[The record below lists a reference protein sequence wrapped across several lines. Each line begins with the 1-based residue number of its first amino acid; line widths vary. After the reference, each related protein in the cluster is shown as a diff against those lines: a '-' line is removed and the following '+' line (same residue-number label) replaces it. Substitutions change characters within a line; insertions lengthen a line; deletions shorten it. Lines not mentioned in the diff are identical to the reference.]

1 MTKVGLVSLG
11 CAKNLIDSEMILAMF
26 PHDRF
31 AFVSTAEEADFII
44 VNTCGFIESAKRESI
59 DKILELAQ
67 YGGKVIVV
75 GCLAERYKD
84 ELKELL
90 PEADLIVPIKD
101 YAHLHEYLRELT
113 GEETIAP
120 MNPLRRVVST
130 APFSAYLRISEGC
143 NNFCSFCAI
152 PFIRGRFVSR
162 PFDEVLTEARQ
173 LKENGV
179 KEISLISQDTTI
191 YGSDFPS
198 QKPNICDLLRAL
210 EQIGFYSIRL
220 LYLYPSEISDELIDL
235 IASSKTIA
243 HYFDIP
249 VQCASDKLLK
259 LMRRHCDQKE
269 TVALFKKIKQ
279 KCPDAVLRTTLI
291 AGFSGE
297 TIVDQ
302 RETLRFLEEI
312 QFDHMGCFTYS
323 PEEGTYGATLPH
335 RVRPSTKQRRMNELM
350 ALQRKISYAKNK
362 ARIGEVMEGLVIGK
376 GSKKNE
382 YVLRSYW
389 NAPDDI
395 DGGIY
400 FTADRELVM
409 GEVVKVRIESAF
421 VYDLYGILVS

>member
-31 AFVSTAEEADFII
+31 AFVSTPEEADFII

-152 PFIRGRFVSR
+152 PFIRGRFV
-162 PFDEVLTEARQ
+162 
-173 LKENGV
+173 
-179 KEISLISQDTTI
+179 
-191 YGSDFPS
+191 
-198 QKPNICDLLRAL
+198 
-210 EQIGFYSIRL
+210 
-220 LYLYPSEISDELIDL
+220 
-235 IASSKTIA
+235 
-243 HYFDIP
+243 
-249 VQCASDKLLK
+249 
-259 LMRRHCDQKE
+259 
-269 TVALFKKIKQ
+269 
-279 KCPDAVLRTTLI
+279 
-291 AGFSGE
+291 
-297 TIVDQ
+297 
-302 RETLRFLEEI
+302 
-312 QFDHMGCFTYS
+312 
-323 PEEGTYGATLPH
+323 
-335 RVRPSTKQRRMNELM
+335 
-350 ALQRKISYAKNK
+350 
-362 ARIGEVMEGLVIGK
+362 
-376 GSKKNE
+376 
-382 YVLRSYW
+382 
-389 NAPDDI
+389 
-395 DGGIY
+395 
-400 FTADRELVM
+400 
-409 GEVVKVRIESAF
+409 
-421 VYDLYGILVS
+421 